1 MGDWSRITGEVRI
14 RKSNNISLSRVV
26 YDCLT
31 DEYSLDVK
39 TERTKTHYIHT
50 IDLTVSMDVMWVAKQ
65 WDEFKKAL
73 KSDWFDL
80 EITGPIY

>member
-39 TERTKTHYIHT
+39 TKRTQTHYIHN
-50 IDLTVSMDVMWVAKQ
+50 IDLTVSMDVIWVAKQ

-73 KSDWFDL
+73 KADWFDL